1 MAVLQVLLTVIV
13 LLPCSIASNCDCSSS
28 YYTCF
33 DVTEFGLDAFPL
45 FGQPVEYF
53 EVSAHSLNSYR
64 AAKWRIIVGLKTALT
79 I

>member
-1 MAVLQVLLTVIV
+1 MAVLQVLPTMIV
-13 LLPCSIASNCDCSSS
+13 LLPCSIAYSGFNCDCYPS

-45 FGQPVEYF
+45 FGQPVDYF

-64 AAKWRIIVGLKTALT
+64 PTKGDSLVG
-79 I
+79 

>member
-64 AAKWRIIVGLKTALT
+64 AAKGESLLG
-79 I
+79 

>member
-13 LLPCSIASNCDCSSS
+13 LLPCSIASNCDCYPS

-33 DVTEFGLDAFPL
+33 DVTEVGLDAFPL
-45 FGQPVEYF
+45 FGQPVDYF

-64 AAKWRIIVGLKTALT
+64 PTKGDSLVG
-79 I
+79 